1 MPQAIF
7 EITDVSS
14 ISWDVLGRIQCVYM
28 FEGKFIIV
36 ELPKTMRTTMLHIPK
51 WVSEAISSDEKS
63 WTIIQ
68 LSFLHLAKTF
78 KA

>member
-14 ISWDVLGRIQCVYM
+14 ISWDVLGRIQSVYM
-28 FEGKFIIV
+28 FEGKVIIV
-36 ELPKTMRTTMLHIPK
+36 ELPKSMRTTMLHNIK